1 MHKCSSFDQE
11 RRDLYLDEKY
21 WNGLL
26 KMALSR
32 FFILRVLDAGPAHG
46 YSIAKQ
52 ISDLTRDCCSP
63 SLAAIYPVLKE
74 FTQGGYVTCQEET
87 VSGRQRKIY
96 SLTPKGRQAY
106 QVAVQAWHE
115 TTGALL
121 QARQEEQQRAKTR

>member
-1 MHKCSSFDQE
+1 MD
-11 RRDLYLDEKY
+11 DKY

-32 FFILRVLDAGPAHG
+32 FFILRVLDAGSAHG

-52 ISDLTRDCCSP
+52 ISELTRDCCSP

-74 FTQGGYVTCQEET
+74 FTQGGYVTFREET
-87 VSGRQRKIY
+87 VSGRKRKIY

-106 QVAVQAWHE
+106 RVAVQAWHE
-115 TTGALL
+115 TTEALL
-121 QARQEEQQRAKTR
+121 QARQEEQGQDTCK

>member
-1 MHKCSSFDQE
+1 MHKCSIHQQE
-11 RRDLYLDEKY
+11 RQDIYLDERY

-52 ISDLTRDCCSP
+52 ISELTRDCCSP

-74 FTQGGYVTCQEET
+74 LTQGGYLTCKEET
-87 VSGRQRKIY
+87 VSGRKRKIY
-96 SLTPKGRQAY
+96 SLTSRGRQAY
-106 QVAVQAWHE
+106 QVAVQSWHE
-115 TTGALL
+115 TTEALL
-121 QARQEEQQRAKTR
+121 KARQEEQEKR